1 MTEPFDC
8 RSGEKAE
15 LFGYV
20 KNSMNTMVCGSP
32 GIGKT
37 TIIKSVV
44 EEVNGKLGQAI
55 YVDYALYPT
64 TNAVLREI
72 LTSLGSVIAS
82 KSNYE
87 LTKRLKEK
95 TRKVKLFIFLD
106 HFENLKNSDILNIL
120 LGLEFCVCLVAD
132 SFESKDVPP

>member
-1 MTEPFDC
+1 
-8 RSGEKAE
+8 
-15 LFGYV
+15 
-20 KNSMNTMVCGSP
+20 TMVCGSP